1 MANAQNTVHMTC
13 ESIWCRISGISEKS
27 KRQAINPDLSV
38 VRNDT
43 AAAAAEAAYRSDI
56 VLFKFFEQYLARLE
70 GPIVIQV
77 WGRYIQLA
85 KEIAG
90 NVKDYKIQSFYAL
103 RCLSVLADKIT
114 QTTALEDRRIRKEFQ
129 VKKLSFVK

>member
-1 MANAQNTVHMTC
+1 MANTQNTVHMTC

-27 KRQAINPDLSV
+27 KKQAINPNLWV

-43 AAAAAEAAYRSDI
+43 IIASVEVTRRSDA
-56 VLFKFFEQYLARLE
+56 VLFKFLEQYLARLE

-85 KEIAG
+85 REIAG
-90 NVKDYKIQSFYAL
+90 SVKDYKIQSFYAL
-103 RCLSVLADKIT
+103 RCLSILAEKIT
-114 QTTALEDRRIRKEFQ
+114 QTAALDDRRIRKEFQ
-129 VKKLSFVK
+129 VKLSFVK